1 MKIAVGCD
9 HGGYTLLDPIVNH
22 LKARGFD
29 VDTFGSLDGART
41 DYPDVATEV
50 AEQVV
55 AGAYDCGILMCGT
68 GIGISI
74 AANKVKGAR
83 CANVSDAYS
92 AAKARQH
99 NNANLIALGGRTVGD
114 ELALTLV
121 DAYLDAT
128 FEGGR
133 HAMRVGK
140 ISAYEDAHEEA

>member
-9 HGGYTLLDPIVNH
+9 HGGYTLLEPVVAH
-22 LKARGFD
+22 LKERGFD
-29 VDTFGSLDGART
+29 VDTFGSLDGSRT
-41 DYPDVATEV
+41 DYPDVATLV
-50 AEQVV
+50 AERVV
-55 AGAYDCGILMCGT
+55 AGDYDCGILMCGT

-83 CANVSDAYS
+83 CANVADAYS
-92 AAKARQH
+92 AAKAREH
-99 NNANLIALGGRTVGD
+99 NNANLIALGGRTIGD

-133 HAMRVGK
+133 HATRVAK
-140 ISAYEDAHEEA
+140 IGQYEDHHAAR